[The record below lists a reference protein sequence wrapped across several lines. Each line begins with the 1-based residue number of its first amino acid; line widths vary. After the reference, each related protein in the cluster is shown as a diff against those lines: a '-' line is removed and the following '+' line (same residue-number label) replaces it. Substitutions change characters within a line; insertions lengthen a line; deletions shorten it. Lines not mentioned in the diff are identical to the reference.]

1 VAYTTIDKPQEHFS
15 MKVYSGNNTGE
26 FKSTDFQLDW
36 LWIKCRNNA
45 RSHLMYDSTR
55 GFGNDKHIT
64 TNTTVRQDGDVDGGQ
79 VSDGERG
86 FIGSL
91 GSGTTGFRTNSA
103 PSGMLL
109 VNGTGNTYVAWYWK
123 ANGGTRTT
131 FAESGNNPG
140 GGHQANTTAG
150 FSIVDYTGTG
160 AQGTIA
166 HGLGTAPTTVWCKG
180 LDDDHAWLIGHTGIG
195 SNFENDLILNAA
207 DAAVDDDNSFGDTA
221 PTSSV
226 FTVNSSG
233 STNQDGEKFIA
244 YCFAP
249 IQGFSKFGKYTGN
262 ASTNGP
268 FIYLGFK
275 PAWIMIR
282 NVADSANWNIY
293 DNQRSTENVM
303 DDILLANG
311 ADAEGAVGGKA
322 VDFLS
327 NGFKI
332 RGNDNEMNDN
342 GDNHI
347 YFAFAESPFVS
358 SEGVPTTAR

>member
-1 VAYTTIDKPQEHFS
+1 MAYTTIDDPSQYFHTKLYTGTGSELSITNDANAGDFKPDWIWIKQRNA
-15 MKVYSGNNTGE
+15 G
-26 FKSTDFQLDW
+26 STDHGMFDSSRGVTKN
-36 LWIKCRNNA
+36 IKTNVTDA
-45 RSHLMYDSTR
+45 QSTEAQSVKTFNTD
-55 GFGNDKHIT
+55 GFTLGT
-64 TNTTVRQDGDVDGGQ
+64 SGDYNGS
-79 VSDGERG
+79 SD
-86 FIGSL
+86 
-91 GSGTTGFRTNSA
+91 TH
-103 PSGMLL
+103 
-109 VNGTGNTYVAWYWK
+109 VAWQWK

-131 FAESGNNPG
+131 FSESGNNPA

-180 LDDDHAWLIGHTGIG
+180 LDDGHAWLLGHTGIG

-207 DAAVDDDNSFGDTA
+207 DALADDANSFADTA

-282 NVADSANWNIY
+282 NVADAANWNIY
-293 DNQRSTENVM
+293 DNTRSTGNTI